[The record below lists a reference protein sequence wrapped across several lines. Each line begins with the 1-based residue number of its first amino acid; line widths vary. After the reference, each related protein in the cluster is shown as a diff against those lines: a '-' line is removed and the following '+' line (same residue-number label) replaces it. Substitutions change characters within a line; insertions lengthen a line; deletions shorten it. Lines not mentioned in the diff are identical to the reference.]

1 MSSIQHA
8 VWPTGAPL
16 GSTVLWSQGNWDTFA
31 EGFRPEGYLG
41 GIHDAEAWE
50 DFDQKRRARW
60 LKEQREE
67 FYARHGMR
75 WDEKAQLA
83 FPV

>member
-1 MSSIQHA
+1 MFNIQHA
-8 VWPTGAPL
+8 VWPTGVPPV
-16 GSTVLWSQGNWDTFA
+16 STGFWTQASWDSFA

-41 GIHDAEAWE
+41 GIHDAEAWAK
-50 DFDQKRRARW
+50 FDKKRRATW
-60 LKEQREE
+60 LKEQRED

-75 WDEKAQLA
+75 WDEKAKRA